1 MKVKQINLFEIS
13 MIITI
18 ISMMALAEYS
28 KINMIIQIINFS
40 ICIIN
45 DIKKQKILIRN
56 YKYLIMKL
64 IFVTF
69 CILSYFWAANKEN
82 IINWCLGILLRIMTS
97 YTIIEFINSE
107 ENLEKVI
114 KFLKIS
120 GIILCIRLLIL
131 VPINIWGNGRIG
143 IYLSKD
149 NVGYGYTGI
158 TYVLGMISTILMC
171 KKHKNKTDIICII
184 VFIIISLL
192 SGSKKQIFITIIA
205 IMILLLFKSKNFI
218 KALKNITIGILISTI
233 FLIII
238 MKTPILYNAI
248 GVRLLSFSSLFLEN
262 DIEIDKSTETRKE
275 FLGEA
280 FTVFLKNPL
289 NGIGIDGFKYVNRYQ
304 FTWAENNFLELLA
317 DLGIFGMIIYYMPH
331 LKIILELKRRIKK
344 KKNIDISLLVEIIC
358 LVFIDL
364 FMVSYA
370 SSTLQFFLA
379 FIYAQNT
386 ISICKEEKEK
396 MIN

>member
-1 MKVKQINLFEIS
+1 
-13 MIITI
+13 
-18 ISMMALAEYS
+18 
-28 KINMIIQIINFS
+28 
-40 ICIIN
+40 
-45 DIKKQKILIRN
+45 
-56 YKYLIMKL
+56 
-64 IFVTF
+64 
-69 CILSYFWAANKEN
+69 
-82 IINWCLGILLRIMTS
+82 
-97 YTIIEFINSE
+97 
-107 ENLEKVI
+107 
-114 KFLKIS
+114 
-120 GIILCIRLLIL
+120 
-131 VPINIWGNGRIG
+131 
-143 IYLSKD
+143 
-149 NVGYGYTGI
+149 
-158 TYVLGMISTILMC
+158 MISTILMC

-248 GVRLLSFSSLFLEN
+248 GVRLISFSSLFLEN

-396 MIN
+396 IIN

>member
-1 MKVKQINLFEIS
+1 
-13 MIITI
+13 
-18 ISMMALAEYS
+18 
-28 KINMIIQIINFS
+28 
-40 ICIIN
+40 
-45 DIKKQKILIRN
+45 
-56 YKYLIMKL
+56 
-64 IFVTF
+64 
-69 CILSYFWAANKEN
+69 
-82 IINWCLGILLRIMTS
+82 
-97 YTIIEFINSE
+97 
-107 ENLEKVI
+107 
-114 KFLKIS
+114 
-120 GIILCIRLLIL
+120 
-131 VPINIWGNGRIG
+131 
-143 IYLSKD
+143 
-149 NVGYGYTGI
+149 
-158 TYVLGMISTILMC
+158 
-171 KKHKNKTDIICII
+171 
-184 VFIIISLL
+184 
-192 SGSKKQIFITIIA
+192 
-205 IMILLLFKSKNFI
+205 
-218 KALKNITIGILISTI
+218 
-233 FLIII
+233 

>member
-114 KFLKIS
+114 KFLKICCKMFRYLVV
-120 GIILCIRLLIL
+120 ILCLF
-131 VPINIWGNGRIG
+131 
-143 IYLSKD
+143 
-149 NVGYGYTGI
+149 
-158 TYVLGMISTILMC
+158 VL
-171 KKHKNKTDIICII
+171 
-184 VFIIISLL
+184 F
-192 SGSKKQIFITIIA
+192 
-205 IMILLLFKSKNFI
+205 
-218 KALKNITIGILISTI
+218 
-233 FLIII
+233 
-238 MKTPILYNAI
+238 
-248 GVRLLSFSSLFLEN
+248 
-262 DIEIDKSTETRKE
+262 
-275 FLGEA
+275 
-280 FTVFLKNPL
+280 
-289 NGIGIDGFKYVNRYQ
+289 
-304 FTWAENNFLELLA
+304 
-317 DLGIFGMIIYYMPH
+317 
-331 LKIILELKRRIKK
+331 
-344 KKNIDISLLVEIIC
+344 IC
-358 LVFIDL
+358 LHF
-364 FMVSYA
+364 
-370 SSTLQFFLA
+370 
-379 FIYAQNT
+379 
-386 ISICKEEKEK
+386 
-396 MIN
+396 